1 VLPKALDLATAAEA
15 NATESSPFAIQFKRG
30 QILLPIRYM
39 PGEEASVFSRSR
51 LCNAMTWFAFSW
63 QNFWF
68 SFLALI
74 FEGIPF
80 VFLGSLISG
89 VIAAFIPSR
98 VITGLLPKNRLV
110 ATLVSGLLGIIFPVC
125 ECGIV
130 PIVRRLLHKGLP
142 LSCGVTY
149 MLASPIVNPIVIFST
164 FFAFRAQAPVL
175 NTGLRIGL
183 GYLVAVLVGLA
194 VGFLKPDAILRKA
207 DRKTSSQKRAGF
219 RIAPLPDIQPGNSGA
234 SIIGKTV
241 GAVRMASDDF
251 LETAFYF
258 TIGAAIAATFN
269 TAVDQQLILPLASH
283 PTLSIMAMM
292 VLSGILTLCSTSD
305 AFIAATFVTFPMVA
319 RLAFLVFGPMFDLK
333 LFFLYSVIFKKRF
346 VIALGIG
353 LFLVVGLLCG
363 CIVVYIYASQ
373 GF

>member
-1 VLPKALDLATAAEA
+1 
-15 NATESSPFAIQFKRG
+15 
-30 QILLPIRYM
+30 
-39 PGEEASVFSRSR
+39 
-51 LCNAMTWFAFSW
+51 MTWFAFSW

-80 VFLGSLISG
+80 VLLGSLISG
-89 VIAAFIPSR
+89 VIAAFIPSG
-98 VITGLLPKNRLV
+98 VVTGLLPKNRLV

-164 FFAFRAQAPVL
+164 YFAFRAQAPAL
-175 NTGLRIGL
+175 NTGLRLGL

-194 VGFLKPDAILRKA
+194 VGFLNPNAILRKGN
-207 DRKTSSQKRAGF
+207 RKSSSQKRTGF
-219 RIAPLPDIQPGNSGA
+219 RIAPLPDTLT
-234 SIIGKTV
+234 GKTV
-241 GAVRMASDDF
+241 GAIRMASDDF

-269 TAVDQQLILPLASH
+269 TAVDQQLILPLASQT
-283 PTLSIMAMM
+283 TLSILAMM
-292 VLSGILTLCSTSD
+292 ALSGILTLCSTSD

-333 LFFLYSVIFKKRF
+333 LFFLYSVLFRKRF
-346 VIALGIG
+346 VIVLGVG
-353 LFLVVGLLCG
+353 LFVLVGLLCA
-363 CIVVYIYASQ
+363 CIIVHIY
-373 GF
+373 

>member
-1 VLPKALDLATAAEA
+1 
-15 NATESSPFAIQFKRG
+15 
-30 QILLPIRYM
+30 
-39 PGEEASVFSRSR
+39 
-51 LCNAMTWFAFSW
+51 MTWFAFSW

-68 SFLALI
+68 SFLALV

-80 VFLGSLISG
+80 VLLGSLISG

-130 PIVRRLLHKGLP
+130 SIVRRLLHKGLP

-164 FFAFRAQAPVL
+164 FFAFRGQAPIL
-175 NTGLRIGL
+175 NTGLRVGL

-194 VGFLKPDAILRKA
+194 VGFLKPSAILKKG
-207 DRKTSSQKRAGF
+207 DRSSSSQKRAGF
-219 RIAPLPDIQPGNSGA
+219 RIAPLPDTQSGNTGT
-234 SIIGKTV
+234 SITGKTV
-241 GAVRMASDDF
+241 G
-251 LETAFYF
+251 
-258 TIGAAIAATFN
+258 
-269 TAVDQQLILPLASH
+269 
-283 PTLSIMAMM
+283 
-292 VLSGILTLCSTSD
+292 
-305 AFIAATFVTFPMVA
+305 ATFVTFPMVA

-333 LFFLYSVIFKKRF
+333 LFFLYSVLFKKRF

-353 LFLVVGLLCG
+353 LFLLVGILCG
-363 CIVVYIYASQ
+363 CIVTYIYASQ
-373 GF
+373 GL

>member
-1 VLPKALDLATAAEA
+1 
-15 NATESSPFAIQFKRG
+15 
-30 QILLPIRYM
+30 
-39 PGEEASVFSRSR
+39 
-51 LCNAMTWFAFSW
+51 MTWFAFSW

-80 VFLGSLISG
+80 VLLGSLISG
-89 VIAAFIPSR
+89 VIAAFIPSSA
-98 VITGLLPKNRLV
+98 ITGLLPKNRLA
-110 ATLVSGLLGIIFPVC
+110 ATLVCGLLGIIFPVC

-142 LSCGVTY
+142 LSYGVTF

-164 FFAFRAQAPVL
+164 FFAFRGQAPIL
-175 NTGLRIGL
+175 NTGLRVGL
-183 GYLVAVLVGLA
+183 GYLVAVLVGFV
-194 VGFLKPDAILRKA
+194 VGFLKPSAILK
-207 DRKTSSQKRAGF
+207 KGETSSSAQKRAGF
-219 RIAPLPDIQPGNSGA
+219 RIAPLPDKQPGNSGA
-234 SIIGKTV
+234 RITGKTA
-241 GAVRMASDDF
+241 GAIRMASDDF

-269 TAVDQQLILPLASH
+269 TAVDQQHILPLASH
-283 PTLSIMAMM
+283 PALSIMAMM

-305 AFIAATFVTFPMVA
+305 AFIAVTFVTFPMVA

-333 LFFLYSVIFKKRF
+333 LFFLYSVLFKKRF

-353 LFLVVGLLCG
+353 LFLLVGLLCG
-363 CIVVYIYASQ
+363 CIVIYIYASQ

>member
-1 VLPKALDLATAAEA
+1 
-15 NATESSPFAIQFKRG
+15 
-30 QILLPIRYM
+30 
-39 PGEEASVFSRSR
+39 
-51 LCNAMTWFAFSW
+51 MTWFAFSW

-80 VFLGSLISG
+80 LLLGSLISG

-164 FFAFRAQAPVL
+164 FFAFRGQAAAL
-175 NTGLRIGL
+175 NTGLRLGL

-194 VGFLKPDAILRKA
+194 VGLLKPEAILKKS
-207 DRKTSSQKRAGF
+207 DRKFSSQKRAGF
-219 RIAPLPDIQPGNSGA
+219 RIAPLPDTRQGNSGA
-234 SIIGKTV
+234 SITAKTV
-241 GAVRMASDDF
+241 GAIRMASDDF
-251 LETAFYF
+251 LVTAFYF

-333 LFFLYSVIFKKRF
+333 LFFLYSVLFKKRF

-353 LFLVVGLLCG
+353 LFLLVGLLCG